1 MKAGSSWPGIPP
13 SVKAIAETLAHS
25 STHAYVARWRAAPP
39 LLNRALVLNSKIAF
53 FRQDT
58 INLMSSRNNWVSGR
72 GAAKLVVT

>member
-1 MKAGSSWPGIPP
+1 MKARSSWSGIPP
-13 SVKAIAETLAHS
+13 SVKAIAETFLDACI
-25 STHAYVARWRAAPP
+25 RRALEGGPR

-72 GAAKLVVT
+72 GAAKLVVA